1 MAEKKKIEAQKQAM
15 IEAMKKSLG
24 IVSSAVQKVGISRQ
38 THYNWLES
46 DPDYAAKIDEAYEFE
61 IDFVEGQLFKKI
73 QSGDSTSIIFY
84 LKTKGKKRGYI
95 ERSELKVDANV
106 KEIRVIREDAQIID

>member
-15 IEAMKKSLG
+15 IEAMRQSLG

-46 DPDYAAKIDEAYEFE
+46 DPEYKEKIEDAYEFE
-61 IDFVEGQLFKKI
+61 IDFAENALQKKI
-73 QSGDSTSIIFY
+73 QAGDTTAIIFY
-84 LKTKGKKRGYI
+84 LKTKGKHRGYI
-95 ERSELKVDANV
+95 ERNELKVDANV
-106 KEIRVIREDAQIID
+106 KEIRVIREDAQTID